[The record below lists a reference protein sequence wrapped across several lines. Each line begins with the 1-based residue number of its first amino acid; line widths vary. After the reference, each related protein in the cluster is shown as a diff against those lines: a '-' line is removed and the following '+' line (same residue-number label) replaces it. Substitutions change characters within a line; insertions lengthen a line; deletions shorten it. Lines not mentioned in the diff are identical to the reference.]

1 MTSEPDG
8 MAARRPPTIDLT
20 ATDVERPASASRL
33 RSHAI
38 GAVIGAL
45 ATAAI
50 VAGLWFAGI
59 APERQGVPPGGA
71 APAAGLG
78 DEVAA
83 RLDKIE
89 GAIKAQRQETT
100 AVTTAVTPAIPPA
113 PDTRIV
119 EAQAQTKAFGD
130 SLAALSR
137 RVDEIAASVQTAQ
150 KAADAATAAA
160 EAAKSASEKNVQR
173 SDLDALAGRI
183 AALESTVKSLAGD
196 IAQKSSSADDRVL
209 RLTIAAEALRA
220 AVERGAPYQA
230 ELAAAKAL
238 GAAPS
243 LTAPIE
249 PFAAGGVPGAGALA
263 GELAALTP
271 AMERGSG
278 TAPGDTSFVGWLKA
292 NAQRLVRITRV
303 DAPPGNEP
311 SMVIA
316 RIKLDAARADIAAAL
331 SDIATLPD
339 SEKALTAAWVKTA
352 EARNAA
358 IAASRQLAAN
368 ALAALG
374 GPASQ

>member
-100 AVTTAVTPAIPPA
+100 AVAPAVPPA

-278 TAPGDTSFVGWLKA
+278 IAPGDTSFVGWLKA

-303 DAPPGNEP
+303 DAPPGHEP
-311 SMVIA
+311 SVVIA